1 MKRKIGNS
9 WGGGAGAVIHDPSG
23 TEIPWG
29 WGGLHERTIRGGGD
43 GYFLES
49 HSHRKET
56 KNENSEVHVK
66 PRKRAKDSP
75 RPIY

>member
-1 MKRKIGNS
+1 MTPLERKFR
-9 WGGGAGAVIHDPSG
+9 GGGEVYTKEPSV
-23 TEIPWG
+23 
-29 WGGLHERTIRGGGD
+29 GGGD